1 MEDINTQNVE
11 KIFEEE
17 VLAHLIKD
25 PKYFRATMP
34 YLKPN
39 YFSKPGTGELFSTI
53 KDIYLKYDSIPTL
66 KDIIVSVKDL
76 PKRVKDEVVPVLK
89 EVTSNDYSINHNLL
103 LKKTEEFI
111 SRSIHT
117 EALLLGAEA
126 MGEDNKDKLLESF
139 KLSEEALKVSLEE
152 DFGTNINQIEE
163 AIDTYQDDE
172 IQLMTGID
180 SFDYM
185 IGRGYK
191 TKTLHTFLAPP
202 GIGKSATMAA
212 YAAQFLKQKKNVVVF
227 TLEMDEFEWLK
238 RIYANIVDIPITDLE
253 NIPKKVILEKWNS
266 ISDDLGTLVVKEYA
280 SYTASALTIEN
291 FLDKYA
297 SKTGIVDPIV
307 FVDYLGIMNSAR
319 LPANSSSYEYVK
331 SITAELRSVAQKLDI
346 TIFTAHQLN
355 RSAVNNLEAGQE
367 SVSDS
372 AGISMFSDSMVFLLQ
387 TKEMKELGELVVN
400 FEKNRM
406 SGRTTSFKI
415 GFDYAKMRFED
426 KFIDPNLSNK
436 VQAIR
441 SKSGNSLDEGL
452 NTGLNLGQSR
462 EINEEDEFIE
472 RESKSISDL
481 DSLLEDF

>member
-1 MEDINTQNVE
+1 MEDINTQTVD

-17 VLAHLIKD
+17 VLYNLINDK
-25 PKYFRATMP
+25 KYFKAVLP

-39 YFSKPGTGELFSTI
+39 YFSKPGTGELFSVIKKLYMEYNTI
-53 KDIYLKYDSIPTL
+53 PNL
-66 KDIIVSVKDL
+66 KDIVVQVKDL
-76 PKRVKDEVVPVLK
+76 PSRVKEEVVPVLK
-89 EVTSNDYSINHNLL
+89 EVTSSKSRVHHDLL
-103 LKKTEEFI
+103 IKKTEEFI
-111 SRSIHT
+111 SRAIHT

-139 KLSEEALKVSLEE
+139 RLAEEALKVSLEE
-152 DFGTNINQIEE
+152 DFGTSIEQVDE

-172 IQLMTGID
+172 VQLLTGID

-185 IGRGYK
+185 IGKGYR

-212 YAAQFLKQKKNVVVF
+212 YASQFLRQKKDVVVF

-238 RIYANIVDIPITDLE
+238 RIYANIIDIPITDLE
-253 NIPKKVILEKWNS
+253 RVPKDVILQRWNE
-266 ISDDLGTLVVKEYA
+266 IKPDIGTLVVKEYP

-297 SKTGIVDPIV
+297 AKTGTTKPIV
-307 FVDYLGIMNSAR
+307 FVDYLGLMNSAR
-319 LPANSSSYEYVK
+319 LAANSSSYEYVK

-367 SVSDS
+367 AVSDS

-415 GFDYAKMRFED
+415 GFDYSKMRFED
-426 KFIDPNLSNK
+426 KFIDPSIRTK
-436 VQAIR
+436 VEQIR
-441 SKSGNSLDEGL
+441 NSGSISTGL
-452 NTGLNLGQSR
+452 NTGLNLGNSSR
-462 EINEEDEFIE
+462 ENEDKFIE
-472 RESKSISDL
+472 EISKKSDL
-481 DSLLEDF
+481 DALLDDF